1 MSGISPVTLN
11 LVPITAPLTKI
22 SPDANLLNRPEPDNA
37 PDPSN
42 AANALGNLY
51 ATIAKD
57 GQVIAKVYKSGIV
70 ESPNGI
76 ARTLTTGD
84 GDPLDIAK
92 ARTAEIAES
101 SGGTVEYARGARTG
115 ASAAAAQTLFLT
127 QLLANM

>member
-1 MSGISPVTLN
+1 MSGISPTKLS
-11 LVPITAPLTKI
+11 LLSITAQPTKI
-22 SPDANLLNRPEPDNA
+22 SPDANLLNRAQPDNA

-42 AANALGNLY
+42 TDNALGNLY

-76 ARTLTTGD
+76 ARTLTSG

-92 ARTAEIAES
+92 ARTAEIAEG
-101 SGGTVEYARGARTG
+101 SGGTIEYARGSQTG
-115 ASAAAAQTLFLT
+115 TSAAAAKTLFLT